1 MRFALL
7 CLSLALTASPSWSQE
22 ALGLTAPDK
31 VVRSGLLKHIL
42 PRFSLKTSVRIQLTE
57 TDGTLQITDS
67 APGDPV
73 FQYDDV
79 TYYLRAPDAPKPQR
93 FRDWMLSDIGKR
105 TIESFQLDGANPFRA
120 NFEVTQVEEAPDFE
134 GDAALGA
141 DLAMTH
147 CGRCHVVGPKNRMNG
162 LGSTPSFAVL
172 RTFPD
177 WADRFQQFYV
187 LKPHGAFTQI
197 ADVTEPFSPERP
209 PPIVPVEMTLDDLE
223 AILAFVA
230 ATPAADLGA
239 PLQLQ

>member
-7 CLSLALTASPSWSQE
+7 CLSLVLTASPSWSQE

-42 PRFSLKTSVRIQLTE
+42 PRFSLKTSVRIQLTDV
-57 TDGTLQITDS
+57 DGVLQITDT

-79 TYYLRAPDAPKPQR
+79 IYYLRATDAPKPQR

-105 TIESFQLDGANPFRA
+105 TIESFQIDGVNPFSA
-120 NFEVTQVEEAPDFE
+120 TFEVALVEEVPDFD

-141 DLAMTH
+141 DLALTH
-147 CGRCHVVGPKNRMNG
+147 CGRCHVVGPKNKMNG

-230 ATPAADLGA
+230 AVPAADLGA